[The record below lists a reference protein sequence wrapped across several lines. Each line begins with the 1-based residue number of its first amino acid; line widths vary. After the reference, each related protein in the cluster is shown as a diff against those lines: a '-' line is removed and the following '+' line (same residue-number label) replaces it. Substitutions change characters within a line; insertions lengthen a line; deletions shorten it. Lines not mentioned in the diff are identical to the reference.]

1 VQAQDAGPTLT
12 PEPAAEP
19 TEPPVLIP
27 DTTAENLT
35 PLSQTDDAQSTT
47 GPTPPPEV
55 LTALSETDPYSPT
68 SGAKTISGVP
78 VYYWWNGCGPT
89 AAGMVIGYWDTFYDN
104 RGKDWLIP
112 GNSATQT
119 TAAEEA
125 MASTGTKSHYSDY
138 ALPMDE
144 TTTYMLLDNSSLLEV
159 GDRHA
164 DNSIADFMKTSWSS
178 RYNRYGWSW
187 FSDVVPAMLGYAKLH
202 NPGGYT
208 VTSAATTKMTWAV
221 YQAEINAGHP
231 VVLLVDSNGYGWTD
245 HFITAVGYDT
255 TPSGVLMYAAYDTWN
270 IYSGNDLR
278 WFTFHS
284 IKNGDPWGIYG
295 GVTFKITTA
304 LSAVPTLVSPPTNLF
319 TTDANKPNLVW
330 NAAANATAYQL
341 QLSTSATFAGAA
353 IIDVSTNTSYTIPGS
368 LTEGKY
374 YWRVRSQNVSDTYS
388 AWSLSR
394 YFTVDNTAPA
404 APLLALPLDNTSSIG
419 APLFSWKASLG
430 AAKYQFAYA
439 ATNVFPIGAVADPVS
454 LRVEYASS
462 EDLVA
467 QTFKP
472 LAMTSGDH
480 YWSVRAK
487 DAAGNWSFWSS
498 ARKVSITAPIPA
510 APALNQPQT
519 KSLTGSKIVNLSW
532 YGVPYGVKYRVQVD
546 SSIAFI
552 APLDFETITPDLKI
566 DTSELLDG
574 VHYWRVQAT
583 NVDELVYGKWSLV
596 RYFTVDTTA
605 PAAPSLVLP
614 LDNATPIGAPIFVWK
629 ASPGA
634 VRYQFAYNTTDF
646 PTDVVKTPTEL
657 GTVYQTGELIPVA
670 HKPLVMTPKI
680 LYYWSVRAK
689 DAAGNWGYWSPAH
702 KVTITA
708 PIPAAPALNQP
719 QTKSLTGSKIV
730 NLSWYGVPYGVKYR
744 VQVDSSIAFIAP
756 LDFETITPDL
766 KIDTSEL
773 LDGVHYW
780 RVQATNVDELVY
792 GKWSLVRYFTV
803 DTTAPAAPSL
813 VLPLDNATPIGAP
826 IFSWKA
832 SLGAAHYQFAYD
844 DASSSFPTDTVIAP
858 RDIVGLE
865 YYTGE
870 LITLTHKPLTMTLGD
885 HYWSVRAKDAAGNWG
900 FWSAARKVTIL
911 PPTPAAPLLNL
922 PGNASKTDS
931 TSLELSWFAPTYA
944 NAYEVQIDDSI
955 KFTSPN
961 YTYTAGVGE
970 LSHTFDFG
978 SLAVGTW
985 YWHVRAKNTNNAYSL
1000 WSLTRSFTILPS
1012 FDTQFNSDNDFEGWV
1027 QNPGA
1032 AWNVTSGNLTTNGLH
1047 DWNTSSASYPATFTD
1062 FTYEANIK
1070 MNYLFDETWIWN
1082 YYGLV
1087 VRGTPTFDSWND
1099 WKTTYYFA
1107 LSQHYDNSHTSVACY
1122 QVMKIYNGKWSQLVY
1137 NCSNII
1143 KSNDFNDL
1151 KVYAN
1156 GSTLKFY
1163 INNTL
1168 MWSQTVSGISSG
1180 RLGVF
1185 STFGTKQDG
1194 ITPSLATVYVDWAKA
1209 GEPVLSSSALFEE
1222 VTPNQWP
1229 GELPSPWMNNK
1240 GLK

>member
-1 VQAQDAGPTLT
+1 
-12 PEPAAEP
+12 
-19 TEPPVLIP
+19 
-27 DTTAENLT
+27 
-35 PLSQTDDAQSTT
+35 
-47 GPTPPPEV
+47 
-55 LTALSETDPYSPT
+55 
-68 SGAKTISGVP
+68 
-78 VYYWWNGCGPT
+78 
-89 AAGMVIGYWDTFYDN
+89 
-104 RGKDWLIP
+104 
-112 GNSATQT
+112 
-119 TAAEEA
+119 
-125 MASTGTKSHYSDY
+125 
-138 ALPMDE
+138 
-144 TTTYMLLDNSSLLEV
+144 
-159 GDRHA
+159 
-164 DNSIADFMKTSWSS
+164 
-178 RYNRYGWSW
+178 
-187 FSDVVPAMLGYAKLH
+187 
-202 NPGGYT
+202 
-208 VTSAATTKMTWAV
+208 
-221 YQAEINAGHP
+221 
-231 VVLLVDSNGYGWTD
+231 
-245 HFITAVGYDT
+245 
-255 TPSGVLMYAAYDTWN
+255 
-270 IYSGNDLR
+270 
-278 WFTFHS
+278 
-284 IKNGDPWGIYG
+284 
-295 GVTFKITTA
+295 
-304 LSAVPTLVSPPTNLF
+304 VS
-319 TTDANKPNLVW
+319 
-330 NAAANATAYQL
+330 
-341 QLSTSATFAGAA
+341 
-353 IIDVSTNTSYTIPGS
+353 
-368 LTEGKY
+368 
-374 YWRVRSQNVSDTYS
+374 
-388 AWSLSR
+388 
-394 YFTVDNTAPA
+394 
-404 APLLALPLDNTSSIG
+404 
-419 APLFSWKASLG
+419 
-430 AAKYQFAYA
+430 
-439 ATNVFPIGAVADPVS
+439 
-454 LRVEYASS
+454 
-462 EDLVA
+462 
-467 QTFKP
+467 
-472 LAMTSGDH
+472 
-480 YWSVRAK
+480 
-487 DAAGNWSFWSS
+487 
-498 ARKVSITAPIPA
+498 
-510 APALNQPQT
+510 
-519 KSLTGSKIVNLSW
+519 
-532 YGVPYGVKYRVQVD
+532 
-546 SSIAFI
+546 
-552 APLDFETITPDLKI
+552 
-566 DTSELLDG
+566 
-574 VHYWRVQAT
+574 
-583 NVDELVYGKWSLV
+583 
-596 RYFTVDTTA
+596 
-605 PAAPSLVLP
+605 
-614 LDNATPIGAPIFVWK
+614 
-629 ASPGA
+629 
-634 VRYQFAYNTTDF
+634 
-646 PTDVVKTPTEL
+646 
-657 GTVYQTGELIPVA
+657 
-670 HKPLVMTPKI
+670 
-680 LYYWSVRAK
+680 
-689 DAAGNWGYWSPAH
+689 
-702 KVTITA
+702 ITA

-832 SLGAAHYQFAYD
+832 SLGAARYQFAYD